1 MEEAW
6 ASFPNFEELG
16 IDVIIYDIGVIIW
29 WGSSLCLDFFFFF
42 HESDQKQNNPNYYF
56 PFLSDIYQL

>member
-16 IDVIIYDIGVIIW
+16 IDVIIYDIGIIIW
-29 WGSSLCLDFFFFF
+29 WGSSLCLDFFFF